1 MNIEKILTNSDTFQE
16 FLKRSKLNPDE
27 ARARWDEYWSKYEE
41 EDNEYSDE
49 LERDRIAEFET
60 TRGTD
65 KPNKYFPEIT
75 N

>member
-27 ARARWDEYWSKYEE
+27 ARARWDEYWAGFDEGQEE
-41 EDNEYSDE
+41 EQ
-49 LERDRIAEFET
+49 DRIAEFES
-60 TRGTD
+60 TRGTG
-65 KPNKYFPEIT
+65 KPSKYFPETT